1 MMGGWGGEWEGC
13 PRVRVYIYIFV
24 KQKLTQICKAIILQF
39 KKYKMNN
46 VIPNELYT
54 KQGAHQ

>member
-1 MMGGWGGEWEGC
+1 MPKSEGI
-13 PRVRVYIYIFV
+13 YIYIFV